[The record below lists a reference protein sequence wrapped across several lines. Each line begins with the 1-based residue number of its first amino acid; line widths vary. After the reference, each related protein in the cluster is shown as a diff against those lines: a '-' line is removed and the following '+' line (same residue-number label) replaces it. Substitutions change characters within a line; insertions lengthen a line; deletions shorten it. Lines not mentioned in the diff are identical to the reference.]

1 MNPGPLAVALT
12 AAALYELGRRKLGGG
27 RWRREGGWR
36 AEAFYAGLVAL
47 VVATQPPLDG
57 LADRSFSAHM
67 VQHLLLQMVA
77 PPLLVLGAPW
87 LPVWRMLPT
96 GGRHR
101 LGRWLACAPG
111 AAPLRLL
118 ARTLGRPSAAWLLFA
133 GAIALS
139 HLPAIFDFALRE
151 PLFHE
156 AEHALF
162 ITLGLLFWSRALDS
176 PPFRARL
183 SPPQAV
189 VFFSTAIAA
198 ESLLALAILQARSP
212 LYAAEGHRLSDQQ
225 LGGAVM
231 FEPASLPLLIALLWS
246 LRRWLSAAQPSA
258 VAGSS
263 RRPPRG
269 RRPGT
274 RSEARMHTARN
285 ASDRRKAS
293 T

>member
-101 LGRWLACAPG
+101 LGRWLVATGWHC
-111 AAPLRLL
+111 
-118 ARTLGRPSAAWLLFA
+118 
-133 GAIALS
+133 
-139 HLPAIFDFALRE
+139 
-151 PLFHE
+151 
-156 AEHALF
+156 
-162 ITLGLLFWSRALDS
+162 
-176 PPFRARL
+176 
-183 SPPQAV
+183 
-189 VFFSTAIAA
+189 
-198 ESLLALAILQARSP
+198 
-212 LYAAEGHRLSDQQ
+212 LY
-225 LGGAVM
+225 
-231 FEPASLPLLIALLWS
+231 
-246 LRRWLSAAQPSA
+246 
-258 VAGSS
+258 
-263 RRPPRG
+263 
-269 RRPGT
+269 
-274 RSEARMHTARN
+274 
-285 ASDRRKAS
+285 
-293 T
+293 